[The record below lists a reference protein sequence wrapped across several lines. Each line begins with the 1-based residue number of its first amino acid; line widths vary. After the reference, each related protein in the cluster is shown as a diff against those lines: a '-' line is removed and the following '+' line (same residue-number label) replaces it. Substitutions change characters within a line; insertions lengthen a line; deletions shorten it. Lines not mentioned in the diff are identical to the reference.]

1 MGEGGRVKGKVS
13 RKNNTGDR
21 PFSFAKTTIYTV
33 FLWIVFLLGTEGVLW
48 IVGVPTLIERQD
60 PSRGFSGLVPVFV
73 QDGQSMRTQ
82 PLLRGEVFN
91 DQSFA
96 ATKPENGLRIFTV
109 GGSSAF
115 GFPWGA
121 NASFSGVLQDVLTQA
136 YPDRDIEV
144 VNAAGVSYAMHRLN
158 LVVRELVQY
167 EPDVLIVYS
176 GHNEFVEHDF
186 FESLRERSALSN
198 RFIHAASQ
206 LRIFGALDS
215 ILVMLG
221 IGRAPVDEDF
231 SMVVDRADQ
240 VWDNPA
246 ARAAVIDNFRDGLI
260 QLVRI
265 AHAHGTK
272 VLVATV
278 PSNQRDWRPQ
288 RSIVSEFADDSQRS
302 AWQEAYAAGQSY
314 LATGEFRQAVSE
326 FEHALALSPRHADT
340 HFLLGHAHEELGQ
353 WELSQQ
359 AFERAVDHDATPI
372 RRLSQINGAIREV
385 ATQEGAL
392 LVDVDGIF
400 EETSENGLVGFEL
413 IEDYVHPSPEGH
425 SLIAWNLW
433 REMAQAQWID
443 GVESADRAVFDRIVA
458 TRPSV
463 PSNRNAVWHYN
474 QGVILENQDH
484 FQEAIAKYRQ
494 AIEIDPDYWGALQN
508 LGLLLRQQGEADE
521 ALQIMRRAVALR
533 PEYVDSLLPLGDL
546 LRSNGYL
553 EEALETFQQ
562 VAAVSSEAAAH
573 LGIGQ
578 VYERMGSDD
587 EAATAFEQAIVLEP
601 ESARPHILL
610 GHLMVRNGDMQG
622 AETHVMT
629 AVRLDPL
636 DADAQNALGVLHS
649 AQDRLDD
656 AAAAFARSAQL
667 RPTHATAYHNL
678 SRVQLL
684 QGDLDQ
690 AQLNLDI
697 AIGIDP
703 ELSLVHFT
711 QGQIYSFREMWQEA
725 ATQYQLAVERQPEF
739 GPAHQAY
746 RHAMAQLGVA
756 E

>member
-1 MGEGGRVKGKVS
+1 MKGTVS
-13 RKNNTGDR
+13 RQKNTGDR
-21 PFSFAKTTIYTV
+21 SFSFAKTAIYTV
-33 FLWIVFLLGTEGVLW
+33 FLWMVFLLGAEGLLW
-48 IVGVPTLIERQD
+48 IGGVPTLIERQD

-82 PLLRGEVFN
+82 PILRGEVFN

-96 ATKPENGLRIFTV
+96 ASKPEDGLRIFTV

-167 EPDVLIVYS
+167 EPDMLIVYS

-260 QLVRI
+260 QLVRT
-265 AHAHGTK
+265 AHERGTK

-288 RSIVSEFADDSQRS
+288 RSVVGEFADDSQRS

-340 HFLLGHAHEELGQ
+340 HFLLGRAYEELGQ
-353 WELSQQ
+353 WEPSHRS
-359 AFERAVDHDATPI
+359 FERAVDHDATPI
-372 RRLSQINGAIREV
+372 RRLSQINSAIREV
-385 ATQEGAL
+385 STQEEAL
-392 LVDVDGIF
+392 LVDIEEIF
-400 EETSENGLVGFEL
+400 KEASENGLVGFEL
-413 IEDYVHPSPEGH
+413 IEDYVHPSREGH
-425 SLIAWNLW
+425 SLIAWSLW
-433 REMAQAQWID
+433 LEMAEAQWID
-443 GVESADRAVFDRIVA
+443 GVESADRAVFDRVMA
-458 TRPSV
+458 MRPSV
-463 PSNRNAVWHYN
+463 SSNRNAVWHYN

-484 FQEAIAKYRQ
+484 FQQAIEKYRQ

-521 ALQIMRRAVALR
+521 ALEVIRRAVALR

-562 VAAVSSEAAAH
+562 VAANSSEAAAH

-578 VYERMGSDD
+578 VYERLGSDD
-587 EAATAFEQAIVLEP
+587 EAATAFEQAIALEP
-601 ESARPHILL
+601 DLARPHILL
-610 GHLMVRNGDMQG
+610 GHLMIRNRDVQR

-629 AVRLDPL
+629 AVRLEPL
-636 DADAQNALGVLHS
+636 NADAQNALGVLHS
-649 AQDRLDD
+649 ALDRLDD

-684 QGDLDQ
+684 QGDLVQ
-690 AQLNLDI
+690 AQSNLDI
-697 AIGIDP
+697 AIRIDP
-703 ELSLVHFT
+703 ELSLVHYT

-739 GPAHQAY
+739 GPAQQAY